1 VTARPDR
8 FERENAL
15 LFAAC
20 RVGPQANAFAAAH
33 PLDWEYLLQAAD
45 RQGVAPL
52 LHDWLTRHRHVAVP
66 EPSADRLYHAYWANH
81 FRNRLL
87 LSELARLADA
97 AAGAGITFMPLKG
110 AILAVDYYPTP
121 DLRPMSDLDLLVR
134 AEDLEEMGR
143 LLRALGYR
151 EVDRPPSYV
160 EDRWLDRASR
170 EHQWVMVR
178 NGLSVLVE
186 YRAEPM
192 EPAVAQLADL
202 DRTFTAALR
211 QHAAAIW
218 MRARPA
224 SGQTSGLRM
233 SPEDLLLHVA
243 THLAARHAEFRLI
256 WLHDLALIVTRQ
268 AEEFDWGHVYENATR
283 LRVAGPVRA
292 ALEAAARWIDAPVP
306 VMVLAHLLDS
316 PGRRA
321 MALVQRW
328 ESRRLSEHVAGLA
341 TADLTADEP
350 CVWRLGAAFARLHGL
365 GPWLRGVRWAVL
377 PTREFLA
384 VWHDQAA
391 TTGGLGYAMTSA
403 RRYASAL
410 ARAMI
415 LVARR
420 LRFPSMVGG
429 RSGPD

>member
-1 VTARPDR
+1 VAAPHDR
-8 FERENAL
+8 FEPENAL

-20 RVGPQANAFAAAH
+20 RVGPHANPIAPAGA
-33 PLDWEYLLQAAD
+33 LDWEYVLQAAD

-52 LHDWLTRHRHVAVP
+52 LHDWLMRQRGFAAP
-66 EPSADRLYHAYWANH
+66 EAWADRLYHAYWANH

-87 LSELARLADA
+87 LSELARLAGA
-97 AAGAGITFMPLKG
+97 AARAGIVFMPLKG
-110 AILAVDYYPTP
+110 AILAVDYYSTP
-121 DLRPMSDLDLLVR
+121 ALRPMSDLDLLVR
-134 AEDLEEMGR
+134 AKDLEGMGGQM
-143 LLRALGYR
+143 RALGYR

-160 EDRWLDRASR
+160 DDRWLDRASR

-178 NGLSVLVE
+178 NGQSVLVE

-202 DRTFTAALR
+202 DRHFTAALR
-211 QHAAAIW
+211 GHAAAIW
-218 MRARPA
+218 TRARPA
-224 SGQTSGLRM
+224 SDQASGLRM

-256 WLHDLALIVTRQ
+256 WLYDLALIVTRQ
-268 AEEFDWGHVYENATR
+268 AEAFDWEHVCENATR

-292 ALEAAARWIDAPVP
+292 ALEAAARWIGAPIP
-306 VMVLAHLLDS
+306 VMVFAHLLDS

-341 TADLTADEP
+341 TADLTADNP
-350 CVWRLGAAFARLHGL
+350 SVWRLGAAFARLHGL
-365 GPWLRGVRWAVL
+365 GPCLRGLRWAVL
-377 PTREFLA
+377 PSREFLA
-384 VWHDQAA
+384 VWHNQAA
-391 TTGGLGYAMTSA
+391 AAGGLGYAMTSA
-403 RRYASAL
+403 RRYVSAL
-410 ARAMI
+410 TRGMI

-420 LRFPSMVGG
+420 LRFPSVVGG